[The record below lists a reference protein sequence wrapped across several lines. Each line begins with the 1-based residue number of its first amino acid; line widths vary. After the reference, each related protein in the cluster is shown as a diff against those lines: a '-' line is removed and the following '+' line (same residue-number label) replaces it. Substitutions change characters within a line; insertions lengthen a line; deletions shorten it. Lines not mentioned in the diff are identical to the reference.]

1 MKCLLLIVLF
11 GIWIIYYCTW
21 PANWSIEFVPIA
33 PARHNRLTMIW
44 LIGISCGMSND
55 VFWDAV
61 IKDRVR
67 ELYSIPCGSVFR
79 FQNSVLCTCDDG
91 RICGMSGFYM
101 RTGIDPWIHT
111 FVIDTRITIGILNVV
126 HIGIR
131 CQLMF
136 MWNGERCW
144 EIFWSRRRICVDI
157 RQSHIRIFDKV
168 SLN

>member
-1 MKCLLLIVLF
+1 MKCLLLMSFL
-11 GIWIIYYCTW
+11 GYGLLYII
-21 PANWSIEFVPIA
+21 ARGLLIDRLNLSLA

-101 RTGIDPWIHT
+101 RRGIDPWIHT
-111 FVIDTRITIGILNVV
+111 FVIATRITIGILNVV

-136 MWNGERCW
+136 MWNGERYFGRA
-144 EIFWSRRRICVDI
+144 EGL
-157 RQSHIRIFDKV
+157 V
-168 SLN
+168 SISGSPI